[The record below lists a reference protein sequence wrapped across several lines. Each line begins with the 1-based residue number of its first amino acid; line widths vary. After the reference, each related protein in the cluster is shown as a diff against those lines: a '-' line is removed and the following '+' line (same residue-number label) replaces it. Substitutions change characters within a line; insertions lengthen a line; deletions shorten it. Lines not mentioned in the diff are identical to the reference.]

1 MLPIPSPITFPTNE
15 ALLVLPAVFTLPS
28 LKPVF
33 TGNIGAA
40 GPTLCSGGVVDDEE
54 GGVGAAAPPLFM
66 GDEEVGEEN

>member
-33 TGNIGAA
+33 TGNIGAGP
-40 GPTLCSGGVVDDEE
+40 GPTLCRGGVVDDEE
-54 GGVGAAAPPLFM
+54 GGVGAAPPLFM

>member
-33 TGNIGAA
+33 TGNSGAA
-40 GPTLCSGGVVDDEE
+40 GPTLCRGGVDDEE
-54 GGVGAAAPPLFM
+54 GGVGAAPPLFM